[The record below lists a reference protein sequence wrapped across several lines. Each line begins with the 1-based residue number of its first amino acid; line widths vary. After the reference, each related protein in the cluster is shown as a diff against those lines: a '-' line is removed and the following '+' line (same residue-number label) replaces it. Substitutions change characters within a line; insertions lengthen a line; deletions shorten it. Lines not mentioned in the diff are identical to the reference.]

1 MMMRYCEARAR
12 EGKEGVI
19 EGFTKLEMG
28 ATLSGVSLYE
38 KCGYRRSGREDR
50 VECVN
55 GEGVRILHMTK
66 DLDLDLDL
74 DLDGA

>member
-1 MMMRYCEARAR
+1 
-12 EGKEGVI
+12 
-19 EGFTKLEMG
+19 
-28 ATLSGVSLYE
+28 
-38 KCGYRRSGREDR
+38 
-50 VECVN
+50 VN